1 MTLSQPTPPPSTS
14 DSSYTPAVVNNV
26 RQGQT
31 TKEERMDSIGKRQ
44 CADLAW
50 PTTEELFREPPT
62 QECDICSLPMSNAVK
77 PWLEGSLAMFSV
89 SRFMLAQSCARS
101 LLFGCSRN
109 VFISLAAESASAS
122 AVTIRTRRC
131 TGTVAVHFVAINTG
145 MLQASRKK
153 WSGEQKRRKIRT
165 PYCSVSV

>member
-1 MTLSQPTPPPSTS
+1 
-14 DSSYTPAVVNNV
+14 
-26 RQGQT
+26 
-31 TKEERMDSIGKRQ
+31 MDSIGKRQ

-89 SRFMLAQSCARS
+89 SRFMLSESCARC

-109 VFISLAAESASAS
+109 VFISLAAGCDLPRLSLCEFDGAREPSLSILS
-122 AVTIRTRRC
+122 
-131 TGTVAVHFVAINTG
+131 
-145 MLQASRKK
+145 Q
-153 WSGEQKRRKIRT
+153 
-165 PYCSVSV
+165 